1 MTIARR
7 RTVLLDTGP
16 IVATL
21 DARDQWHRE
30 CAQAMELLAD
40 RCITTEAVVTEAC
53 YMIARGGARGALVIE
68 FLLAAEIPVLGL
80 ELPALREAAR
90 LMDRYA
96 DVPMDFADASLVV
109 LSHALSLPDAFTIDR
124 RGFLAYRTARGAAFQ
139 LHPAISSGQ
148 TS

>member
-30 CAQAMELLAD
+30 CARAMELLAD

-53 YMIARGGARGALVIE
+53 YMVARGGARGALVIE

-124 RGFLAYRTARGAAFQ
+124 RGFVAYRTARGAAFR
-139 LHPAISSGQ
+139 LHPAMSSGQ